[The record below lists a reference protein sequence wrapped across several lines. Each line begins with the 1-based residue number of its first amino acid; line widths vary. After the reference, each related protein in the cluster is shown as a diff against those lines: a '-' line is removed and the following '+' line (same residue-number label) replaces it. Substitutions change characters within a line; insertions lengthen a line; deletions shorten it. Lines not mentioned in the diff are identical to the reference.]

1 MSLKAVLT
9 NVIII
14 IAILVLIVLYFMI
27 QPTMQGSFDAAD
39 PCVQEGQICSVVQPT
54 GAYVEHPSSFCE
66 VEEEKCWVEV
76 GD

>member
-1 MSLKAVLT
+1 MTLKTVLT

-27 QPTMQGSFDAAD
+27 VPTMQGSFDAD
-39 PCVQEGQICSVVQPT
+39 PCDQEGQICSVDQPT

-76 GD
+76 GN